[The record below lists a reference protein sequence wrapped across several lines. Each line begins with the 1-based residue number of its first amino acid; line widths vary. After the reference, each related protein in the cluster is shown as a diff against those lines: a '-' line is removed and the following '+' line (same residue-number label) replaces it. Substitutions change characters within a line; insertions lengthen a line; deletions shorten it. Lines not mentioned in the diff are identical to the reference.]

1 VGSQPAIA
9 AWKLPLIVAAIAFSI
24 VAGFY
29 IGGDGLGL
37 AVGALAAAAVVY
49 MAARNPPR
57 YESVPA
63 PAIDSRE
70 RVLIVLESAL
80 EDRGAR
86 IVAEIVGAAESD
98 GEPPEVLLA
107 SPCRSSFLE
116 RWTSDL
122 EPGRLRAPADLVH
135 SSSVLAKAEVPATAR
150 VGDEEVVQMT
160 EDVLRRFAAT
170 EVVLVSRHPSGPNA
184 GELEERLTIPL
195 HRIDGGSP
203 AAVEQR
209 PLSRAYRSSG

>member
-1 VGSQPAIA
+1 MRSEPVIPA
-9 AWKLPLIVAAIAFSI
+9 WQLPLIVAAIAFSI

-37 AVGALAAAAVVY
+37 AVGALAAAVVVF

-57 YESVPA
+57 YEIVPA
-63 PAIDSRE
+63 SALDSRE
-70 RVLIVLESAL
+70 RVLVVLESAL
-80 EDRGAR
+80 EDDGAR
-86 IVAEIVGAAESD
+86 VVAEIVGAAHGD

-122 EPGRLRAPADLVH
+122 EPGRLRAQADLVH
-135 SSSVLAKAEVPATAR
+135 SSSVLAKAEIPATAR

-170 EVVLVSRHPSGPNA
+170 EVVLVSDSPTGPNA
-184 GELEERLTIPL
+184 GELEERLTVPL
-195 HRIDGGSP
+195 HRVAGS
-203 AAVEQR
+203 A
-209 PLSRAYRSSG
+209 

>member
-1 VGSQPAIA
+1 MGPQPPIA

-49 MAARNPPR
+49 MAARNPPL
-57 YESVPA
+57 YEIVPVA
-63 PAIDSRE
+63 AGDSRE
-70 RVLIVLESAL
+70 RVLVVLEAAL

-86 IVAEIVGAAESD
+86 VVAEIVGAAD
-98 GEPPEVLLA
+98 AGDEPPEVLLA

-122 EPGRLRAPADLVH
+122 EPGRLRAQADLVH
-135 SSSVLAKAEVPATAR
+135 SSSVLAKAEIPATAR

-160 EDVLRRFAAT
+160 EDVLHRFAAT
-170 EVVLVSRHPSGPNA
+170 EVVLVSDQPAGPSA
-184 GELEERLTIPL
+184 GELGERLTVPL
-195 HRIDGGSP
+195 HCID
-203 AAVEQR
+203 
-209 PLSRAYRSSG
+209 SGP